1 MILLRDM
8 IESDIED
15 YVRWFTVETEWGDW
29 DAPWEP
35 IEETEESA
43 RKRFTAYYEKVKNLD
58 ADAERRDFEIVRDG
72 EHIGSVSSYT
82 DLHYMNNPEKYPAVG
97 LDIFAPEKR
106 GGGTGTEAL
115 RQFIDYLHEHGH
127 NVIYTQTWSGNARM
141 LRVAEKLGFRE
152 VYRKEGIRE
161 VRGGKFDALTLRLD
175 L

>member
-1 MILLRDM
+1 M

-15 YVRWFTVETEWGDW
+15 YVRWYTVETEWGDW

-43 RKRFTAYYEKVKNLD
+43 RKRFTAYYEKVKNLEPS
-58 ADAERRDFEIVRDG
+58 AERKDFEIERDG
-72 EHIGSVSSYT
+72 AHIGSVNFYT
-82 DLHYMNNPEKYPAVG
+82 DLQYMENPEEYPAVG
-97 LDIFAPEKR
+97 ISICEPGYR

-115 RQFIDYLHEHGH
+115 RQFIDYLHAHGH

-161 VRGGKFDALTLRLD
+161 VRGETYDALTLRLE

>member
-1 MILLRDM
+1 MSIVLRDM

-35 IEETEESA
+35 LNESA
-43 RKRFTAYYEKVKNLD
+43 DEVRARYTARCEKTKRRGSDELRWRYEI
-58 ADAERRDFEIVRDG
+58 ECDG
-72 EHIGSVSSYT
+72 KHIGWVSAYT
-82 DLHYMNNPEKYPAVG
+82 DLGEWENPEGYPAVG
-97 LDIFAPEKR
+97 ITVADPADR
-106 GGGTGTEAL
+106 GGTGTEAL
-115 RQFIDYLHEHGH
+115 RQFIDYLRTHGH

-152 VYRKEGIRE
+152 AYRKEGICE
-161 VRGGKFDALTLRLD
+161 VRGKTYDALTLRLE